1 RRPRIAR
8 PLHPHRTMSG
18 HAVCRTIS
26 SRSCERKDGNA
37 MMMRRRRP
45 LMRAAMVG
53 GVAYHAGK
61 KSQEGRD
68 ADYERDARM
77 DELEAQQAQQAQAP
91 PAGGM
96 TDNTIEQLGKLG
108 QLHEQ
113 GVLTDG
119 EVEVQKQKLLE
130 GV

>member
-1 RRPRIAR
+1 
-8 PLHPHRTMSG
+8 
-18 HAVCRTIS
+18 
-26 SRSCERKDGNA
+26 

-61 KSQEGRD
+61 KVQEGRD
-68 ADYERDARM
+68 DDYERDARM
-77 DELEAQQAQQAQAP
+77 DQLEAQQAQAP

-113 GVLTDG
+113 GVLTDA
-119 EVEVQKQKLLE
+119 EFEVQKQKLLQ

>member
-1 RRPRIAR
+1 
-8 PLHPHRTMSG
+8 
-18 HAVCRTIS
+18 
-26 SRSCERKDGNA
+26 
-37 MMMRRRRP
+37 MRMGRRRP

-61 KSQEGRD
+61 KTQEGRD

-77 DELEAQQAQQAQAP
+77 DQLEAQQAQQAPAP
-91 PAGGM
+91 AAGGM

-113 GVLTDG
+113 GVLTDA
-119 EVEVQKQKLLE
+119 EFEVQKQKLLQ

>member
-1 RRPRIAR
+1 
-8 PLHPHRTMSG
+8 
-18 HAVCRTIS
+18 
-26 SRSCERKDGNA
+26 
-37 MMMRRRRP
+37 MRMGRRRP

-61 KSQEGRD
+61 KTQEGRD
-68 ADYERDARM
+68 ADYERDARL
-77 DELEAQQAQQAQAP
+77 EQLEAQQAQQPQAP
-91 PAGGM
+91 AAGGM

-113 GVLTDG
+113 GVLTDA
-119 EVEVQKQKLLE
+119 EFEVQKQKLLQ

>member
-1 RRPRIAR
+1 MR
-8 PLHPHRTMSG
+8 
-18 HAVCRTIS
+18 
-26 SRSCERKDGNA
+26 
-37 MMMRRRRP
+37 MRRRRP

-61 KSQEGRD
+61 RVQEGRD
-68 ADYERDARM
+68 ADAERDARM
-77 DELEAQQAQQAQAP
+77 DDLEYQQAQGAGGGG
-91 PAGGM
+91 GGM

-113 GVLTDG
+113 GVLTDA
-119 EVEVQKQKLLE
+119 EFEVQKQKLLQ